1 MSLKNGI
8 FRQKKIVF
16 CNSVDF
22 CKLKRPFFT
31 ENSSSQQNGDP
42 MTINGVEMSVL
53 PHFQTY
59 HQESNENHN
68 EDLDL
73 EL

>member
-1 MSLKNGI
+1 MNVQRVNGMTLFTVIRYSTVCQIFAKNVRSL
-8 FRQKKIVF
+8 
-16 CNSVDF
+16 
-22 CKLKRPFFT
+22 T
-31 ENSSSQQNGDP
+31 ENSTSQQNGDP

-59 HQESNENHN
+59 HHESNEN
-68 EDLDL
+68 LDL